1 METLKSSMLLTD
13 SQSLENLI
21 DEREK
26 LLEESIEV
34 DKRKAADDAEA

>member
-21 DEREK
+21 DEREQ

-34 DKRKAADDAEA
+34 EKRKAADDAEA

>member
-21 DEREK
+21 DEREQ

-34 DKRKAADDAEA
+34 DKRKAADEAEA